1 MPSSFD
7 EFVDERLDGLLRY
20 ASVLTCDTDLAQ
32 DVVQES
38 LLRAQQRWR
47 RIGPMAAPT
56 AYVKRMILN
65 EYLSLRRRRAV
76 HEAAVRA
83 TAREELIDD
92 PSGSYNERE
101 ALLARIAVLPPKQ
114 RASVVLRYYEDRTD
128 GEIAELLGCGAS
140 TVRSHLARA
149 LAALRTDHVTT
160 STGDGS

>member
-1 MPSSFD
+1 MTGSFD

-20 ASVLTCDTDLAQ
+20 ASVLTCDADLAQ
-32 DVVQES
+32 DVVQEV
-38 LLRAQQRWR
+38 LLRAQQKWR

-76 HEAAVRA
+76 HEIAVVA
-83 TAREELIDD
+83 TARDEVIDD

-101 ALLARIAVLPPKQ
+101 AMLARIAVLPPKQ
-114 RASVVLRYYEDRTD
+114 RAAVVLRYYEDRTD
-128 GEIAELLGCGAS
+128 GEIAEMLGCGAS
-140 TVRSHLARA
+140 TVRSHISRA
-149 LAALRTDHVTT
+149 LAALRIDHVTT